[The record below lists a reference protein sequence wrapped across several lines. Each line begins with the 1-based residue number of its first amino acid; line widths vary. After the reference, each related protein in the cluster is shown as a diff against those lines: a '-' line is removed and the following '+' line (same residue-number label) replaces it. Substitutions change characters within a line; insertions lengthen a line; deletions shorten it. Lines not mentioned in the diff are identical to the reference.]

1 MELDSNFI
9 AFCKQSVALEQ
20 RMAKQAGK
28 RLNEAMRNN
37 IQDINVLNRI
47 ADQLLDTM
55 SGLSGAGERTY
66 MKYIKYL
73 GTFNPQAAKETK
85 DTYEDIMGY
94 KIHVAYAAARL
105 AKELHKGQVDQAGKD
120 YFEEHLSTVGR
131 NGFDWKEKTVGF
143 LFNVAED
150 TGHTVKEIIRKLK
163 AILDDWEQNKEKH
176 DWIYEFEDIVGSFPN
191 EKCHKLIKQ
200 EWDEIE
206 EALDLMDFRTTANR
220 ETYIERFRG
229 HRLAIKVKL
238 NDLQHNMNIACIP
251 HTTEKDLESVEKYQ
265 KEYNLLLKMLEEYKA

>member
-1 MELDSNFI
+1 MELDADFI

-37 IQDINVLNRI
+37 IQDINVLDRI
-47 ADQLLDTM
+47 ADQLFDTM

-73 GTFNPQAAKETK
+73 ETFNPQAAKETK
-85 DTYEDIMGY
+85 DAYEDIMGY

-105 AKELHKGQVDQAGKD
+105 AKKLHKGQVDQAGKD
-120 YFEEHLSTVGR
+120 YLEEHLSTIGR

-163 AILDDWEQNKEKH
+163 AILDDWEKNKEKH

-191 EKCHKLIKQ
+191 EKYHKLTKQ
-200 EWDEIE
+200 E
-206 EALDLMDFRTTANR
+206 
-220 ETYIERFRG
+220 
-229 HRLAIKVKL
+229 
-238 NDLQHNMNIACIP
+238 
-251 HTTEKDLESVEKYQ
+251 
-265 KEYNLLLKMLEEYKA
+265 

>member
-1 MELDSNFI
+1 MKLDSNFI
-9 AFCKQSVALEQ
+9 AFCKQSIALEQ

-37 IQDINVLNRI
+37 IQDINVLDRI

-85 DTYEDIMGY
+85 DAYEDIMGY

-105 AKELHKGQVDQAGKD
+105 AKELHKEQVDQAGKN
-120 YFEEHLSTVGR
+120 YFEGHLSSVGR

-143 LFNVAED
+143 LHDAAED

-163 AILDDWEQNKEKH
+163 AILDDWEKNKEKH

-191 EKCHKLIKQ
+191 EKYHKLTKQ
-200 EWDEIE
+200 E
-206 EALDLMDFRTTANR
+206 
-220 ETYIERFRG
+220 
-229 HRLAIKVKL
+229 
-238 NDLQHNMNIACIP
+238 
-251 HTTEKDLESVEKYQ
+251 
-265 KEYNLLLKMLEEYKA
+265 

>member
-1 MELDSNFI
+1 MELDADFI

-37 IQDINVLNRI
+37 IQDINVLDRI

-73 GTFNPQAAKETK
+73 ETFNPQAAKETK
-85 DTYEDIMGY
+85 DAYEDIMGY

-105 AKELHKGQVDQAGKD
+105 AKKLHKGQVDQAGKD
-120 YFEEHLSTVGR
+120 YLEEHLSTIGR

-143 LFNVAED
+143 LFNAVED

-163 AILDDWEQNKEKH
+163 AILNDWEKNKEKH
-176 DWIYEFEDIVGSFPN
+176 DWIYEFKDIVGSFPN
-191 EKCHKLIKQ
+191 EKYHKLTKQ

-206 EALDLMDFRTTANR
+206 EALDLMDFRTTTNR

-229 HRLAIKVKL
+229 HRLAIKVKMNGL
-238 NDLQHNMNIACIP
+238 RHNMNIAYIP

>member
-1 MELDSNFI
+1 MELDADFI

-20 RMAKQAGK
+20 RMAKQAGT

-37 IQDINVLNRI
+37 IQDINVLDRI

-85 DTYEDIMGY
+85 DAYEDIMGY

-105 AKELHKGQVDQAGKD
+105 AKELHKEQVDQAGKD

-143 LFNVAED
+143 LFNAAED

-191 EKCHKLIKQ
+191 EKYHKLTKQ

-206 EALDLMDFRTTANR
+206 EALDLMDFRTTTNR

-238 NDLQHNMNIACIP
+238 NDLQYNMDITRILHP
-251 HTTEKDLESVEKYQ
+251 TDKDVAKMERHK
-265 KEYNLLLKMLEEYKA
+265 KEYYLLLKMLAD

>member
-1 MELDSNFI
+1 MELDADFI

-37 IQDINVLNRI
+37 IQDINVLDRI
-47 ADQLLDTM
+47 ADQLFDTM

-73 GTFNPQAAKETK
+73 ETFNPQAAKETK
-85 DTYEDIMGY
+85 DAYEDIMGY

-105 AKELHKGQVDQAGKD
+105 AKKLHKGQVDQAGKD
-120 YFEEHLSTVGR
+120 YLEEHLSTIGR

-143 LFNVAED
+143 LFNAVED

-163 AILDDWEQNKEKH
+163 AILDDWEKNKEKH
-176 DWIYEFEDIVGSFPN
+176 DWIYEFKDIVGSFPN
-191 EKCHKLIKQ
+191 EKYHKLTKQ

-206 EALDLMDFRTTANR
+206 EALDLMDFRTTTNR

-229 HRLAIKVKL
+229 HRLAIKVKM
-238 NDLQHNMNIACIP
+238 NDLRHNMNIAYIP

>member
-1 MELDSNFI
+1 MELDADFI

-37 IQDINVLNRI
+37 IQDINVLDRI
-47 ADQLLDTM
+47 ADQLFDTM

-73 GTFNPQAAKETK
+73 ETFNPQAAKETK
-85 DTYEDIMGY
+85 DAYEDIMGY

-105 AKELHKGQVDQAGKD
+105 AKKLHKGQVDQAGKD
-120 YFEEHLSTVGR
+120 YLEEHLSTIGR

-143 LFNVAED
+143 LFNAVED

-163 AILDDWEQNKEKH
+163 AILNDWEKNKEKH
-176 DWIYEFEDIVGSFPN
+176 DWIYEFKDIVGSFPN
-191 EKCHKLIKQ
+191 EKYHKLTKQ

-206 EALDLMDFRTTANR
+206 EALDLMDFRTTTNR

-229 HRLAIKVKL
+229 HRLAIKVKM
-238 NDLQHNMNIACIP
+238 NDLRHNMNIAYIP

>member
-1 MELDSNFI
+1 MKLDSNFI

-37 IQDINVLNRI
+37 IQDINVLDRI

-85 DTYEDIMGY
+85 DAYEDIMGY

-105 AKELHKGQVDQAGKD
+105 AKKLHKGQVDQAGKD
-120 YFEEHLSTVGR
+120 YLEEHLSTIER
-131 NGFDWKEKTVGF
+131 NGFDWKEKPWDFCLMQLKIQVY
-143 LFNVAED
+143 
-150 TGHTVKEIIRKLK
+150 RKR
-163 AILDDWEQNKEKH
+163 DH
-176 DWIYEFEDIVGSFPN
+176 
-191 EKCHKLIKQ
+191 
-200 EWDEIE
+200 
-206 EALDLMDFRTTANR
+206 
-220 ETYIERFRG
+220 
-229 HRLAIKVKL
+229 
-238 NDLQHNMNIACIP
+238 
-251 HTTEKDLESVEKYQ
+251 
-265 KEYNLLLKMLEEYKA
+265 

>member
-1 MELDSNFI
+1 MELDADFI

-37 IQDINVLNRI
+37 IQDINVLDRI
-47 ADQLLDTM
+47 ADQLFDTM

-73 GTFNPQAAKETK
+73 ETFNPQVAKETK
-85 DTYEDIMGY
+85 DAYEDIMGY

-105 AKELHKGQVDQAGKD
+105 AKKLHKGQVDQAGKD
-120 YFEEHLSTVGR
+120 YLEEHLSTIGR

-143 LFNVAED
+143 LFNAVED

-163 AILDDWEQNKEKH
+163 AILNDWEKNKEKH
-176 DWIYEFEDIVGSFPN
+176 DWIYEFKDIVGSFPN
-191 EKCHKLIKQ
+191 EKYHKLTKQ

-206 EALDLMDFRTTANR
+206 EALDLMDFRTTTNR

-238 NDLQHNMNIACIP
+238 NDLQYNMDITRILHPTDNGR
-251 HTTEKDLESVEKYQ
+251 
-265 KEYNLLLKMLEEYKA
+265 

>member
-1 MELDSNFI
+1 MELDADFI

-37 IQDINVLNRI
+37 IQDINVLDRI
-47 ADQLLDTM
+47 ADQLFDTM

-73 GTFNPQAAKETK
+73 ETFNPQAAKETK
-85 DTYEDIMGY
+85 DAYEDIMGY

-105 AKELHKGQVDQAGKD
+105 AKKLHKGQVDQAGKD
-120 YFEEHLSTVGR
+120 YLEEHLSTIGR

-143 LFNVAED
+143 LFNAVED

-163 AILDDWEQNKEKH
+163 AILNDWEKNKEKH
-176 DWIYEFEDIVGSFPN
+176 DWIYEFKDIVGSFPN
-191 EKCHKLIKQ
+191 EKYHKLTKQ

-206 EALDLMDFRTTANR
+206 EALDLMDFRTTTNR

-229 HRLAIKVKL
+229 HRLAIKVKMNGL
-238 NDLQHNMNIACIP
+238 RHNMNIAYIP